1 MTAKLQ
7 AIIEEL
13 ERLPIEELAK
23 VAAAL
28 EKKLNLANQLNNN
41 HDE

>member
-7 AIIEEL
+7 MIIDEL
-13 ERLPIEELAK
+13 QSLSIEELAK
-23 VAAAL
+23 VAKAL

-41 HDE
+41 HE